1 MMTMKEL
8 LKKLIEA
15 KASDLHIMSGLR
27 PALRIDGELRPM
39 SEYPEL
45 SPETA
50 KELIYSLLT
59 EDQKRSFE
67 NDPEHRYELDF
78 GYGIPGLGRFRI
90 NIHKQ
95 RGTIAGAFRALAT
108 TIPKLEELGLPE
120 SVGQFISAKKGLVL
134 VTGPTGCGKST
145 TLAAMIDRINDTRSD
160 HIITI
165 EDPIEY
171 LYSSRKSYITQR
183 EVGYAADTLSF
194 KHALKYTLRQ
204 DPDVILVGE
213 MRDRETVDIS
223 LSSAE
228 TGHLVLGTLHTT
240 NAVQTVERIV
250 DFFPPDQHPQIRSL
264 LASNLLGVI
273 SQVLL
278 PRIDQP
284 GRCVASEVLIANFAI
299 KNNIRNGKVEA
310 MYQTLQ
316 TSAAEGMQTMD
327 QSLLKLCKERKIDYD
342 TARPYIYDK
351 ASHEAMKVYSRPGAR
366 RV

>member
-1 MMTMKEL
+1 MVTMKEL
-8 LKKLIEA
+8 LEKLIQT
-15 KASDLHIMSGLR
+15 KASDLHIMAGLR
-27 PALRIDGELRPM
+27 PALRIDGELKPLT
-39 SEYPEL
+39 EYPEL
-45 SPETA
+45 SAETA

-59 EDQKRSFE
+59 EDQKRNFE
-67 NDPEHRYELDF
+67 SDPEHRYELDF
-78 GYGIPGLGRFRI
+78 GYGIAGLGRFRI

-108 TIPKLEELGLPE
+108 SIPKLSELGLPE
-120 SVGQFISAKKGLVL
+120 SIGAFVAAKKGLVL

-145 TLAAMIDRINDTRSD
+145 TLAAIIDTINSIRSD

-171 LYSSRKSYITQR
+171 VYESKKSYITQR
-183 EVGYAADTLSF
+183 EVGYAADTLTF

-213 MRDRETVDIS
+213 MRDRETVDMA
-223 LSSAE
+223 LSAAE

-240 NAVQTVERIV
+240 NATQTVERIV
-250 DFFPPDQHPQIRSL
+250 DFFPSDQHQQIRSL
-264 LASNLLGVI
+264 LASNLVGVI
-273 SQVLL
+273 CQMLL

-284 GRCVASEVLIANFAI
+284 GRCLASEVLIANFAI
-299 KNNIRNGKVEA
+299 RNNIRSGKSES

-327 QSLLKLCKERKIDYD
+327 QSLLKLCKERKIDYE
-342 TARPYIYDK
+342 TAKPFIYDK
-351 ASHEAMKVYSRPGAR
+351 ATHETLKVYSRPAAR
-366 RV
+366 QT